1 MLPPKFEISDGVA
14 GLTGWDEGF
23 VQATWVMLNDKIGI
37 PLQTS
42 KITCIQ
48 GQCIESRAEL
58 YDSLLNV
65 STEFYDIERWD
76 KYEIGCSH

>member
-23 VQATWVMLNDKIGI
+23 VQATWVTLNDKIGI

-42 KITCIQ
+42 KITCIRTKA
-48 GQCIESRAEL
+48 SA
-58 YDSLLNV
+58 LNLV
-65 STEFYDIERWD
+65 LNCMTL
-76 KYEIGCSH
+76 C